1 MNGPLY
7 LDAHIENTAEVLDTW
22 ISLFF
27 SILFVEWKKK
37 NTYDKITSPYL
48 PPKHPYISRE
58 PLHEELTSRLST
70 TDTAVKRTPGLS
82 AKQAVY
88 ILQHIADIR

>member
-1 MNGPLY
+1 MN
-7 LDAHIENTAEVLDTW
+7 IT
-22 ISLFF
+22 FF
-27 SILFVEWKKK
+27 SILFVEWKK